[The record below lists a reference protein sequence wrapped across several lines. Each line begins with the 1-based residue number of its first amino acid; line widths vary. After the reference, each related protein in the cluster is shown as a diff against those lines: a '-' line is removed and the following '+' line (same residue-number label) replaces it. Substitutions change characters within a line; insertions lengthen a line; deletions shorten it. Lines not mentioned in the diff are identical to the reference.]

1 VTVLP
6 HAAAL
11 TDERSAAAMAVS
23 NLRALRDGRPLA
35 NLVNRLR
42 GY

>member
-11 TDERSAAAMAVS
+11 TDERSAAVIAVA
-23 NLRALRDGRPLA
+23 NLRA
-35 NLVNRLR
+35 VLR
-42 GY
+42 GEPAAHRVDCARGY